1 MTFFISST
9 TSHDFLLPI
18 IFERNKRKR
27 DIAFKKAH
35 SNNRFI
41 VIIIQISVFC
51 DVICHFKNIIEQ

>member
-18 IFERNKRKR
+18 IFERNQRKR

-51 DVICHFKNIIEQ
+51 DVMSF